1 MAIKSQPQS
10 PLPSPPHSVKI
21 CHKMAE
27 TPIRFGILGCAEI
40 ARKVS
45 RAISLAPNAVIYA
58 IGSRSIEKATKYA
71 AANGFPESA
80 KIYGS
85 YDAVLDDPNVD
96 AVYVPLPTSLH
107 IKWAVLAAEKKKHI
121 LLEKPVALNV
131 GEFDRIV
138 EACESNG
145 VQLMDSTMWMH
156 NPRTVKMKEFLSDPA
171 KFGEL
176 RSVQSIFTFTAD
188 QDFLENDIRVKPD
201 LDALGSLGDT
211 GWYCIRA
218 ILWANDFNLPKSV
231 TALPGTIFNKAGVII
246 SCGAALQWEGG
257 KVATFHC
264 SFLANLTMSIT
275 ASGTKGSL
283 HVNDFVIPFEENQSS
298 FSTATE
304 SGFNELVTGWVP
316 IPSQHTVMTDLP
328 QEVRM
333 VTEFSRLVKAV
344 KNDGAVAE
352 KMWPTLSRK
361 TQLVIDAVKA
371 SIDKGGEA
379 LIENIEAAIIQI
391 TRIELLWMGR
401 DAGQTGGVAGAPN
414 NMKMDMLMNMFRNLG
429 SGGFATP
436 NNSNDIK

>member
-1 MAIKSQPQS
+1 
-10 PLPSPPHSVKI
+10 
-21 CHKMAE
+21 MAE
-27 TPIRFGILGCAEI
+27 TPIRFGILGCADI

-58 IGSRSIEKATKYA
+58 IGSRSLEKATKFA
-71 AANGFPESA
+71 ASNGFPESA

-107 IKWAVLAAEKKKHI
+107 INWAVLAAQKKKHI

-131 GEFDRIV
+131 GEFDQIL

-156 NPRTVKMKEFLSDPA
+156 NPRTAKMKEYISDTY

-176 RSVQSIFTFTAD
+176 RTINVVFTFSAD

-201 LDALGSLGDT
+201 LDALGALGDV

-246 SCGAALQWEGG
+246 SCGASLHWEDG
-257 KVATFHC
+257 KIATFHC
-264 SFLANLTMSIT
+264 SFLANLTMNIT

-283 HVNDFVIPFEENQSS
+283 HLNDFVIPFEEKQAS
-298 FSTATE
+298 FTTATE
-304 SGFNELVTGWVP
+304 SKFTDLVTGWLP
-316 IPSQHTVMTDLP
+316 LPSQHTVMTDVP
-328 QEVRM
+328 QEACM
-333 VTEFSRLVKAV
+333 VTEFSRLVKSV
-344 KNDGAVAE
+344 KNDGGVVE
-352 KMWPTLSRK
+352 KMWPAWSRK
-361 TQLVIDAVKA
+361 TQLVLDAVKA
-371 SIDKGGEA
+371 SVEKGGEA
-379 LIENIEAAIIQI
+379 VSL
-391 TRIELLWMGR
+391 
-401 DAGQTGGVAGAPN
+401 
-414 NMKMDMLMNMFRNLG
+414 
-429 SGGFATP
+429 S
-436 NNSNDIK
+436 